1 MSFQIKYYLCRIT
14 LLNLRSSFKYLA
26 LVFCLISL
34 RFQQPSTYDVNTKF
48 KAVFLYNFT
57 RYFEWPETKKTGD
70 FIIYVVG
77 KNDNLISE
85 LKNLAGKKKVGNQD
99 IEIKNTPTFD
109 PTINSHIVYLTPDI
123 SKAVADVISKNKNKG
138 TLMVAEG
145 SGSCKSGASINFVA
159 VENKLKFEYSKNNAV
174 KAGLKTNDDFKALAI
189 NID

>member
-1 MSFQIKYYLCRIT
+1 MYDKFF
-14 LLNLRSSFKYLA
+14 NLRSPFKYLV

-34 RFQQPSTYDVNTKF
+34 GFQQPSSYDVNSKF

-57 RYFEWPETKKTGD
+57 RYFDWPETKRTGD

-85 LKNLAGKKKVGNQD
+85 LKSLAGKKKVGSQD
-99 IEIKNTPTFD
+99 IEIKNTPAFD
-109 PTINSHIVYLTPDI
+109 PSINSHIVYLTPDV
-123 SKAVADVISKNKNKG
+123 SKGIGDVISKNKNKG

-145 SGSCKSGASINFVA
+145 AGACKAGACINFVA
-159 VENKLKFEYSKNNAV
+159 VDNKLKFEYSKNNAV